1 MTFAIITAILFAF
14 SAVFNT
20 RITRLLDEISANFY
34 RLFIACLA
42 LGLLTVTFQPQ
53 SFHPQASA
61 WLLLSGV
68 VGFGLGDIAL
78 FAAFSRIG
86 SRLTILINFSLSA
99 IVGAFADY
107 FLLKDSIG
115 IWQWASILIILCG
128 LALALL
134 SSRPTEMR
142 QGSFR
147 LGIMAALIAGIGQGI
162 GASISRHAEKIAATS
177 GVTMDGLSQAFQRVS
192 AGLFC
197 LALAWLWKR
206 SRGTL
211 APPSAKK
218 STIFR
223 WVILAAIFGPVL
235 GVSCFQQS
243 LKTLTSGEAMAVTA
257 TSPLILI
264 PLAYFFEGERL
275 RPLSLLGAF
284 IGVGGVIVMALA
296 RA

>member
-1 MTFAIITAILFAF
+1 
-14 SAVFNT
+14 
-20 RITRLLDEISANFY
+20 
-34 RLFIACLA
+34 
-42 LGLLTVTFQPQ
+42 
-53 SFHPQASA
+53 
-61 WLLLSGV
+61 
-68 VGFGLGDIAL
+68 
-78 FAAFSRIG
+78 
-86 SRLTILINFSLSA
+86 
-99 IVGAFADY
+99 
-107 FLLKDSIG
+107 
-115 IWQWASILIILCG
+115 
-128 LALALL
+128 
-134 SSRPTEMR
+134 
-142 QGSFR
+142 
-147 LGIMAALIAGIGQGI
+147 
-162 GASISRHAEKIAATS
+162 
-177 GVTMDGLSQAFQRVS
+177 MDGLSQAFQRVS